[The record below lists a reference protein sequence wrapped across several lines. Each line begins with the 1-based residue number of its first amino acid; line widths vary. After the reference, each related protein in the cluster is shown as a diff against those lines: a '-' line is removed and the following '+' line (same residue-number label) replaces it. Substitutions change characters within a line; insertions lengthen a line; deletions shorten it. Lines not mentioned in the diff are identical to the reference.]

1 MKSKKLLKYLLLL
14 AVIAIIVLFT
24 GKKKGWFGDN
34 FKINVAIE
42 QVQIRDIIEIIT
54 ANGRIKPQT
63 EVKLTPDVSG
73 EIIELYIS
81 EGDQVKKGDLL
92 LKIKQDN
99 YMSVRN
105 RVEASL
111 NNTKARLRQ
120 AEAQLAQSTLEHERK
135 LKLWEQRAISEA
147 EYEQSRTAF
156 ISAKAEK
163 EAAEFSVQSAAA
175 SLREAEENL
184 KKTTIYSPISGTVSK
199 LEVEPGER
207 VVGTE
212 LMSGTPLLRIADM
225 DKMEVEVE
233 VNENDIVR
241 VHHNDTAVIEVDAY
255 LGRKFR
261 GLVTE
266 LPVSANI
273 TGITSDQVTNFN
285 VKIQLL
291 KESYEDI
298 ITEKNPYPF
307 RPGMSAT
314 ANIQT
319 SRKYNV
325 TSIPVQAV
333 TTRPDTVQTI
343 VDESYRLEKQNEQQS
358 ETAKKEELIVV
369 FIAKEAKA
377 EMREVTTGIQDDNYI
392 EIISGLELNDEV
404 ITAPYS
410 AISKNLENNT
420 TIEIVDMKDLFGGKK
435 GKKKGD

>member
-1 MKSKKLLKYLLLL
+1 MKSNKLFRYLLLL
-14 AVIAIIVLFT
+14 AIIVVVFLVV
-24 GKKKGWFGDN
+24 GKKKGWVGKE
-34 FKINVAIE
+34 FKIKVAVE
-42 QVQIRDIIEIIT
+42 KVQLRDIVETIT

-73 EIIELYIS
+73 EIIELYIK

-99 YMSVRN
+99 YLSIKN
-105 RVEASL
+105 RVEATL
-111 NNTKARLRQ
+111 NNTKARLKQ
-120 AEAQLAQSTLEHERK
+120 AEAQLIQSGSEYDRK
-135 LKLWEQRAISEA
+135 LKLLEQNAISEA
-147 EYEQSRTAF
+147 EFELARTGN

-163 EAAEFSVQSAAA
+163 EAAEFSVQSAEA

-184 KKTTIYSPISGTVSK
+184 RKTTIYSPISGTISK

-225 DKMEVEVE
+225 NKMEVEVE

-241 VHHNDTAVIEVDAY
+241 VHHNDTALIEVDAY
-255 LGRKFR
+255 PGRSFR

-266 LPVSANI
+266 LPISANI
-273 TGITSDQVTNFN
+273 TGIASDQVTNFN

-291 KESYEDI
+291 KESYQDI
-298 ITEKNPYPF
+298 ITEKNIYPF

-319 SRKYNV
+319 SRKYN
-325 TSIPVQAV
+325 TLSLPVQAV
-333 TTRPDTVQTI
+333 STRPDTLDKITDNTYKAENQGNQAV
-343 VDESYRLEKQNEQQS
+343 N
-358 ETAKKEELIVV
+358 AKNEELVIVFV
-369 FIAKEAKA
+369 VNDNKA
-377 EMREVTTGIQDDNYI
+377 ELREVKTGIQDDNFI
-392 EIISGLELNDEV
+392 EIISGLELDESV

-410 AISKNLENNT
+410 AISKNLEHNSG
-420 TIEIVDMKDLFGGKK
+420 IEIVEMKDLFT
-435 GKKKGD
+435 GKKK